1 MRNAG
6 ISAQAGFA
14 AKLIAGVLHGAI
26 DVRIYAG
33 VVEGTGK
40 DRHRDRTCPAT
51 ADRTFVIT
59 ALSGGDTADD
69 QPDDEK
75 HRSDVHLDLRSIVC
89 INSDETVN
97 RNCRPL
103 VRHLRGSIPTRGGI
117 ESGARQFS
125 AFSRSLEVRLVPAI
139 RAWPAV
145 AGMNRCLGICPVA
158 REGSSG
164 NFQTSGSFS

>member
-26 DVRIYAG
+26 DVRIYARI
-33 VVEGTGK
+33 VERTGK

-59 ALSGGDTADD
+59 ALSSGDAADD

-75 HRSDVHLDLRSIVC
+75 YRSDVHLDLRSIVC
-89 INSDETVN
+89 IKSDETAN
-97 RNCRPL
+97 SNCRPL

-117 ESGARQFS
+117 ESGCAPIQ
-125 AFSRSLEVRLVPAI
+125 
-139 RAWPAV
+139 
-145 AGMNRCLGICPVA
+145 CLFQKS
-158 REGSSG
+158 GSSAG
-164 NFQTSGSFS
+164 TGY